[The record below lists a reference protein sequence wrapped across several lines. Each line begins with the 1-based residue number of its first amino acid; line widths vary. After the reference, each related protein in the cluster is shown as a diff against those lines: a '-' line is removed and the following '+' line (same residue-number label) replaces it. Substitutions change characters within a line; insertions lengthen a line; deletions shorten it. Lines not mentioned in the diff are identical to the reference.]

1 MIWIVLII
9 IIALIPFG
17 LLVAAF
23 KTIIL
28 KTAFVSTKD
37 TKKHEKLDHYSK
49 TEIHQTGW

>member
-9 IIALIPFG
+9 LALAQFG
-17 LLVAAF
+17 LLAAAF

-49 TEIHQTGW
+49 TEIHQTG